1 MPAAAGSTSAQCN
14 GAFCSRGFGH
24 ASLYGVIAPI
34 MCRALEA
41 IPMIYRITIVPL
53 GNNNIVIIISMENEN
68 HRVRD
73 GDPGSGSAYASGS
86 EALQRRVAGAAQA
99 MSEKGIRPTVT
110 RIRAAL
116 GGGSPN
122 DLAPALK
129 RWKEVFGSTVPLSEA
144 DAAALPRIPI
154 QIADLA
160 HELWQRANAA
170 ALVELKGGSAARVI
184 AIRTEDVETLRAQVS
199 ALRDQLQRESLALG
213 ELRAQGARYEAMA
226 HAALTRADEAEA
238 RERKHLRDLGA
249 ARQRITELE
258 ATVSQL
264 RERPAAA
271 AKVTRARLPP
281 TKKPRRSRPST
292 VRERTKSRNAKAV
305 RKGPR
310 IAIRAPANRRPRVRR
325 RTR

>member
-1 MPAAAGSTSAQCN
+1 
-14 GAFCSRGFGH
+14 
-24 ASLYGVIAPI
+24 
-34 MCRALEA
+34 
-41 IPMIYRITIVPL
+41 
-53 GNNNIVIIISMENEN
+53 MESEN
-68 HRVRD
+68 HQVRD
-73 GDPGSGSAYASGS
+73 GDSGSGSAYASGS

-170 ALVELKGGSAARVI
+170 ALVELKGGSAARAI

-199 ALRDQLQRESLALG
+199 ALRDQLQRESLAFG

-271 AKVTRARLPP
+271 KVTRARLPP
-281 TKKPRRSRPST
+281 TKEPRRSRPST
-292 VRERTKSRNAKAV
+292 VRERTKLRNAKAV

-310 IAIRAPANRRPRVRR
+310 IAIRAPADRQPRVRR